1 MRNLTASPIA
11 PKPKIATDEPACTL
25 ALFQA
30 APIPAFILVLKTKN
44 KLNKLF
50 YKTIYIKNKRESNL
64 PVETPQLSKVSF
76 LRLRVSSVLSLRA
89 QPESTTVYSVKV
101 EEFKKW

>member
-30 APIPAFILVLKTKN
+30 APIPTFILVFEN
-44 KLNKLF
+44 Q
-50 YKTIYIKNKRESNL
+50 E
-64 PVETPQLSKVSF
+64 
-76 LRLRVSSVLSLRA
+76 
-89 QPESTTVYSVKV
+89 
-101 EEFKKW
+101 